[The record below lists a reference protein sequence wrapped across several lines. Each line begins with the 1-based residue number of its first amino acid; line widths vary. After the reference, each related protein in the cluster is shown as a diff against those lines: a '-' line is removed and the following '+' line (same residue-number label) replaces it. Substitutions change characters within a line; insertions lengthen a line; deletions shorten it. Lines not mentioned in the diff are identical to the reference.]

1 MIGGVRQYES
11 AGNEQICI
19 GKGALGRSFTCDWEG
34 TGKVLVVEA
43 CQEWET
49 GKAVRQ
55 ELGGE
60 NLFPGDGRE
69 REHGAWVGSMDD
81 EEERLGELLFLFFSL
96 FLSFFLYFYFY
107 FYFSLFFIFFN
118 IYLSLSRSHGE
129 SLGGLSSQRV
139 PS

>member
-1 MIGGVRQYES
+1 MAWNRRTEEDDDDRRRRGVRQYES

-55 ELGGE
+55 ELGG
-60 NLFPGDGRE
+60 
-69 REHGAWVGSMDD
+69 
-81 EEERLGELLFLFFSL
+81 GEPL
-96 FLSFFLYFYFY
+96 
-107 FYFSLFFIFFN
+107 
-118 IYLSLSRSHGE
+118 
-129 SLGGLSSQRV
+129 
-139 PS
+139 PW

>member
-1 MIGGVRQYES
+1 MMMIGGVRQYES

-55 ELGGE
+55 ELGG
-60 NLFPGDGRE
+60 GRTSSLVM
-69 REHGAWVGSMDD
+69 GGSGNM
-81 EEERLGELLFLFFSL
+81 ELG
-96 FLSFFLYFYFY
+96 
-107 FYFSLFFIFFN
+107 
-118 IYLSLSRSHGE
+118 
-129 SLGGLSSQRV
+129 
-139 PS
+139 

>member
-49 GKAVRQ
+49 GKADRQ
-55 ELGGE
+55 ELGG
-60 NLFPGDGRE
+60 GRTSSLVM
-69 REHGAWVGSMDD
+69 GGSGNM
-81 EEERLGELLFLFFSL
+81 ELG
-96 FLSFFLYFYFY
+96 
-107 FYFSLFFIFFN
+107 
-118 IYLSLSRSHGE
+118 
-129 SLGGLSSQRV
+129 
-139 PS
+139 

>member
-96 FLSFFLYFYFY
+96 F
-107 FYFSLFFIFFN
+107 FFIFFKF
-118 IYLSLSRSHGE
+118 IYF
-129 SLGGLSSQRV
+129 
-139 PS
+139 

>member
-55 ELGGE
+55 ELGGRTSS
-60 NLFPGDGRE
+60 LVMG
-69 REHGAWVGSMDD
+69 GSGNM
-81 EEERLGELLFLFFSL
+81 ELG
-96 FLSFFLYFYFY
+96 
-107 FYFSLFFIFFN
+107 
-118 IYLSLSRSHGE
+118 
-129 SLGGLSSQRV
+129 
-139 PS
+139 